1 MMDAISTRIKA
12 ITRLVTQLT
21 AKWVE
26 IGTTLQNEMH
36 LLGDVNQDGK
46 ITQADAEAVMN
57 ILSGELAETPM
68 NYVLGNTT
76 FGDNLSYVCAQKITE
91 VANGKSTM
99 QFTYATVF
107 EYAGAEVGDYVDAV
121 FIVAGSGGSY
131 KMPTYAYVAK
141 PGIIGIC
148 SNEMIPVDMEGSIK
162 LLKGSGGAA

>member
-1 MMDAISTRIKA
+1 M
-12 ITRLVTQLT
+12 T

-121 FIVAGSGGSY
+121 FVVAGSGGSH
-131 KMPTYAYVAK
+131 KMPTYALVGRLMK
-141 PGIIGIC
+141 FSLI
-148 SNEMIPVDMEGSIK
+148 NLRNM
-162 LLKGSGGAA
+162 

>member
-1 MMDAISTRIKA
+1 MMDALSTRIKA

-76 FGDNLSYVCAQKITE
+76 FGDNLSFLCAQKIIE

-99 QFTYATVF
+99 QSTYATVF

-121 FIVAGSGGSY
+121 FVVAGSGGSH

>member
-1 MMDAISTRIKA
+1 MMDALSTRIKA

-57 ILSGELAETPM
+57 ILSGELTETPM
-68 NYVLGNTT
+68 NYVLGNIT
-76 FGDNLSYVCAQKITE
+76 FGDNLSFVCAQKIIE

-121 FIVAGSGGSY
+121 FVVAGSGGSH
-131 KMPTYAYVAK
+131 KIPTYAYVAK